1 MSNPTFPSPATTD
14 AAGVTEAL
22 NSLLRG
28 EISAVQTY
36 EQALSKFE
44 QTDHKTTLTQIRD
57 EHTKAVSVLREHV
70 RTHGGEPST
79 DSGPWGTFAS
89 LVTGAAKVVGPQ
101 SVLAALK
108 QGEEH
113 GISQYEKALEA
124 DALAGECKTLVR
136 TDLLPRCR
144 KHLTQLDSMIAA
156 LKS

>member
-1 MSNPTFPSPATTD
+1 MALLTPATTD
-14 AAGVTEAL
+14 AAGIVEAL

-28 EISAVQTY
+28 EISAVDTY
-36 EQALSKFE
+36 EQALSKFDQPE
-44 QTDHKTTLTQIRD
+44 HKTTLTHVRD
-57 EHTKAVSVLREHV
+57 EHTAAVGILRDHV

-79 DSGPWGTFAS
+79 GSGPWGTFAS

-113 GISQYEKALEA
+113 GISQYEKALDTDTLPA
-124 DALAGECKTLVR
+124 ECKNLIR

-144 KHLTQLDSMIAA
+144 KHLTQLSSMISS
-156 LKS
+156 LGNS